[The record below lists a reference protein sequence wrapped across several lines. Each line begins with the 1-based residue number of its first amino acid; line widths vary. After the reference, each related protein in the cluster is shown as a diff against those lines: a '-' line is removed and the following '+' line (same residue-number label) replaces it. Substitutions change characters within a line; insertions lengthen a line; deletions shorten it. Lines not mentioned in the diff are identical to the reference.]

1 MKNKRSLAKLARLFC
16 GSKESFSET
25 EKPPIIDV
33 QLLGAVHNAGSLVCL
48 GRVDLSWLNF
58 VRDKSVLIAARG
70 K

>member
-48 GRVDLSWLNF
+48 AEPFGQRLLAISTTLS
-58 VRDKSVLIAARG
+58 
-70 K
+70 